1 MNPFLAKG
9 VIFQSKASK
18 IKPMFKLIFS
28 KSKLALDT
36 VAVVVSFILMMV
48 ASLSSPS
55 LAPWFWGAA
64 FVIGGFSK
72 AVEGV
77 TKTIEEK
84 SLNVEFL
91 MIAAAL
97 AAFTTDNYSEGA
109 ILIFIFAVSGVMEE
123 FATAQSEKALT
134 HLLKLAPKTAIL
146 FNDRMERVIESS
158 LLKIGDLVL
167 VKPGQLIPADGVI
180 VAGGAAIDQSSIT
193 GEFTPQTKLVD
204 EPVFAG
210 SLCLDSTLEVRVSK
224 NPSETLVQKMI
235 ELVKKAQEEKTQS
248 EHRVSTFEKV
258 YVYVVIALALAVMFI
273 TPILGWLDASEAFRR
288 GVIVLVV
295 ASPCALVASITPALL
310 STLSH
315 AARKGILIKS
325 GRHLDTFNR
334 IKVVA
339 FDKTGTITTG
349 KPQVRNLVLKPGIL
363 KSEFL
368 SVVVNAERSSNHPL
382 AKAVALFYADV
393 PRQSFN
399 IKEIPGRGLEV
410 KTDTQTWQIG
420 RFDFRIDAEFEKT
433 FNQYKKDGFTLV
445 PAILQGE
452 LVGFITL
459 QDTIREEAKQ
469 AIKQLKSLGIETVML
484 TGDNQETARNISFVI
499 GINSYQ
505 GNCFPEDK
513 VKAVQRFKD
522 QQKPILMIGDGINDA
537 PALALADLGVSMGD
551 ATDVSLETSDVV
563 MMNNNL
569 SNIPYMMGIT
579 KKMQTIIT
587 QNVVFSISVIAV
599 LLLSNV
605 FGLIVLQLGVLGHE
619 LSTIL
624 VILNS
629 LRLLYI
635 KR

>member
-1 MNPFLAKG
+1 MLT
-9 VIFQSKASK
+9 
-18 IKPMFKLIFS
+18 LLFS
-28 KSKLALDT
+28 KPKLLFDT
-36 VAVVVSFILMMV
+36 LAIIGSFVLMIV
-48 ASLSSPS
+48 ASFVSAT

-64 FVIGGFSK
+64 FIIGGYSK
-72 AVEGV
+72 AIEGIS
-77 TKTIEEK
+77 KTIEEK

-91 MIAAAL
+91 MIAAAI

-134 HLLKLAPKTAIL
+134 NLLKLAPKTAIL
-146 FNDRMERVIESS
+146 FNDRIERVIESS
-158 LLKIGDLVL
+158 LLKIGDIIL
-167 VKPGQLIPADGVI
+167 VKPGQLIPADGTI
-180 VAGGAAIDQSSIT
+180 VLGGASIDQSAIT
-193 GEFTPQTKLVD
+193 GEFTPQMKLVD
-204 EPVFAG
+204 EAVFAG
-210 SLCLDSTLEVRVSK
+210 SLCIDSTIEVRVNK

-235 ELVKKAQEEKTQS
+235 ELVKKAQEEKTLS
-248 EHRVSTFEKV
+248 EQRVTTFEKI
-258 YVYVVIALALAVMFI
+258 YVYVVIAFALSVMFV
-273 TPILGWLDASEAFRR
+273 TPVLGWLDAEEAFRR

-325 GRHLDTFNR
+325 GRHLETFNT

-349 KPQVRNLVLKPGIL
+349 KPQVKKLII
-363 KSEFL
+363 KSGFDETVFL
-368 SVVVNAERSSNHPL
+368 NVVVNAERSSNHPL
-382 AKAVALFYADV
+382 AKAIANRY
-393 PRQSFN
+393 QSIQRLSLS

-410 KTDTQTWQIG
+410 THQSQVWQIG
-420 RFDFRIDAEFEKT
+420 RFDYRVDARLELT
-433 FNQYKKDGFTLV
+433 LNQSKKDGYTIV
-445 PAILQGE
+445 AVIVDKE

-459 QDTIREEAKQ
+459 QDTIREEAKF
-469 AIKQLKSLGIETVML
+469 AIKQLKALGIETVML

-513 VKAVQRFKD
+513 VKAVQRYKD
-522 QQKPILMIGDGINDA
+522 LHKPILMIGDGINDA

-569 SNIPYMMGIT
+569 ANIPYMMGIT
-579 KKMQTIIT
+579 KKMKTIIS
-587 QNVVFSISVIAV
+587 QNVVFSIAVISL

-629 LRLLYI
+629 LRLLRI
-635 KR
+635 KS

>member
-1 MNPFLAKG
+1 MLT
-9 VIFQSKASK
+9 
-18 IKPMFKLIFS
+18 LLFS
-28 KSKLALDT
+28 KPKLLFDT
-36 VAVVVSFILMMV
+36 LAIIGSFILMIV
-48 ASLSSPS
+48 ASFVSAT

-64 FVIGGFSK
+64 FIIGGYSK
-72 AVEGV
+72 AIEGIS
-77 TKTIEEK
+77 KTIEEK

-91 MIAAAL
+91 MIAAAI

-134 HLLKLAPKTAIL
+134 NLLKLAPKTAIL
-146 FNDRMERVIESS
+146 FNDRIERVIESS
-158 LLKIGDLVL
+158 LLKIGDIIL
-167 VKPGQLIPADGVI
+167 VKPGQLIPADGTI
-180 VAGGAAIDQSSIT
+180 VLGGASIDQSAIT
-193 GEFTPQTKLVD
+193 GEFTPQMKLVD
-204 EPVFAG
+204 EAVFAG
-210 SLCLDSTLEVRVSK
+210 SLCIDSTIEVRVNK

-235 ELVKKAQEEKTQS
+235 ELVKKAQEEKTLS
-248 EHRVSTFEKV
+248 EQRVTTFEKI
-258 YVYVVIALALAVMFI
+258 YVYVVIAFALSVMFV
-273 TPILGWLDASEAFRR
+273 TPVLGWLDAEEAFRR

-325 GRHLDTFNR
+325 GRHLETFNT

-349 KPQVRNLVLKPGIL
+349 KPQVKKMII
-363 KSEFL
+363 KSGFDETVFL
-368 SVVVNAERSSNHPL
+368 NVVVNAERSSNHPL
-382 AKAVALFYADV
+382 AKAIANRY
-393 PRQSFN
+393 QSIQRLSLS

-410 KTDTQTWQIG
+410 THQSQVWQIG
-420 RFDFRIDAEFEKT
+420 RFDYRVDANLEMT
-433 FNQYKKDGFTLV
+433 LNQCKKDGYTIV
-445 PAILQGE
+445 AVIVDKE

-459 QDTIREEAKQ
+459 QDTIREEAKL
-469 AIKQLKSLGIETVML
+469 AIKQLKALGIETVML

-513 VKAVQRFKD
+513 VKAVQRYKD
-522 QQKPILMIGDGINDA
+522 LHKPILMIGDGINDA

-569 SNIPYMMGIT
+569 ANIPYMMGIT
-579 KKMQTIIT
+579 KKMKTIIS
-587 QNVVFSISVIAV
+587 QNVVFSIAVISL

-629 LRLLYI
+629 LRLLRI
-635 KR
+635 KS

>member
-1 MNPFLAKG
+1 MAKIVRIKFRTSNI
-9 VIFQSKASK
+9 VI
-18 IKPMFKLIFS
+18 MLTLLFS
-28 KSKLALDT
+28 KPKLLFDT
-36 VAVVVSFILMMV
+36 LAIIGSFILMIV
-48 ASLSSPS
+48 ASFVSAT

-64 FVIGGFSK
+64 FIIGGYSK
-72 AVEGV
+72 AIEGIS
-77 TKTIEEK
+77 KTIEEK

-91 MIAAAL
+91 MIAAAI

-134 HLLKLAPKTAIL
+134 NLLKLAPKTAIL
-146 FNDRMERVIESS
+146 FNDRIERMIESS
-158 LLKIGDLVL
+158 LLKIGDIIL
-167 VKPGQLIPADGVI
+167 VKPGQLIPADGTI
-180 VAGGAAIDQSSIT
+180 VLGGASIDQSAIT
-193 GEFTPQTKLVD
+193 GEFTPQMKLVD
-204 EPVFAG
+204 EAVFAG
-210 SLCLDSTLEVRVSK
+210 SLCIDSMIEVRVNK

-235 ELVKKAQEEKTQS
+235 ELVKKAQEEKTLS
-248 EHRVSTFEKV
+248 EQRVTTFEKI
-258 YVYVVIALALAVMFI
+258 YVYVVIAFALSVMFV
-273 TPILGWLDASEAFRR
+273 TPVLGWLDAEEAFRR

-325 GRHLDTFNR
+325 GRHLETFNT

-349 KPQVRNLVLKPGIL
+349 KPQVKKLII
-363 KSEFL
+363 KSGFDETVFL
-368 SVVVNAERSSNHPL
+368 NVVVNAERSSNHPL
-382 AKAVALFYADV
+382 AKAIANRY
-393 PRQSFN
+393 QSIQRLSLS

-410 KTDTQTWQIG
+410 THQSQVWQIG
-420 RFDFRIDAEFEKT
+420 RFDYRVDANLEMT
-433 FNQYKKDGFTLV
+433 LNQCKKDGYTIV
-445 PAILQGE
+445 AVIVDKE

-459 QDTIREEAKQ
+459 QDTIREEAKL
-469 AIKQLKSLGIETVML
+469 AIKQLKALGIETVML

-513 VKAVQRFKD
+513 VKAVQRYKD
-522 QQKPILMIGDGINDA
+522 LHKPILMIGDGINDA

-569 SNIPYMMGIT
+569 ANIPYMMGIT
-579 KKMQTIIT
+579 KKMKTIIS
-587 QNVVFSISVIAV
+587 QNVVFSIAVISL

-629 LRLLYI
+629 LRLLRI
-635 KR
+635 KS

>member
-1 MNPFLAKG
+1 MLT
-9 VIFQSKASK
+9 
-18 IKPMFKLIFS
+18 LLFS
-28 KSKLALDT
+28 KPKLLFDT
-36 VAVVVSFILMMV
+36 LAIIGSFVLMIV
-48 ASLSSPS
+48 ASFVSAT

-64 FVIGGFSK
+64 FIIGGYSK
-72 AVEGV
+72 AIEGIS
-77 TKTIEEK
+77 KTIEEK

-91 MIAAAL
+91 MIAAAI

-134 HLLKLAPKTAIL
+134 NLLKLAPKTAIL
-146 FNDRMERVIESS
+146 FNDRIERVIESS
-158 LLKIGDLVL
+158 LLKIGDIIL
-167 VKPGQLIPADGVI
+167 VKPGQLIPADGTI
-180 VAGGAAIDQSSIT
+180 VLGGASIDQSAIT
-193 GEFTPQTKLVD
+193 GEFTPQMKLVD
-204 EPVFAG
+204 EAVFAG
-210 SLCLDSTLEVRVSK
+210 SLCIDSTIEVRVNK

-235 ELVKKAQEEKTQS
+235 ELVKKAQEEKTLS
-248 EHRVSTFEKV
+248 EQRVTTFEKI
-258 YVYVVIALALAVMFI
+258 YVYVVIAFALSVMFV
-273 TPILGWLDASEAFRR
+273 TPVLGWLDAEEAFRR

-325 GRHLDTFNR
+325 GRHLETFNT

-349 KPQVRNLVLKPGIL
+349 KPQVKKLII
-363 KSEFL
+363 KSGFDETVFL
-368 SVVVNAERSSNHPL
+368 NVVVNAERSSNHPL
-382 AKAVALFYADV
+382 AKAIANRY
-393 PRQSFN
+393 QSIQRLSLS

-410 KTDTQTWQIG
+410 THQSQVWQIG
-420 RFDFRIDAEFEKT
+420 RFDYRVDAHLELT
-433 FNQYKKDGFTLV
+433 LNQSKKDGYTIV
-445 PAILQGE
+445 AVIVDKE

-459 QDTIREEAKQ
+459 QDTIREEAKL
-469 AIKQLKSLGIETVML
+469 AIKQLKALGIETVML

-513 VKAVQRFKD
+513 VKAVQRYKD
-522 QQKPILMIGDGINDA
+522 LHKPILMIGDGINDA

-569 SNIPYMMGIT
+569 ANIPYMMGIT
-579 KKMQTIIT
+579 KKMKTIIS
-587 QNVVFSISVIAV
+587 QNVVFSIAVISL

-629 LRLLYI
+629 LRLLRI
-635 KR
+635 KS

>member
-1 MNPFLAKG
+1 MLT
-9 VIFQSKASK
+9 
-18 IKPMFKLIFS
+18 LLFS
-28 KSKLALDT
+28 KPKLLFDT
-36 VAVVVSFILMMV
+36 LAIIGSFILMIV
-48 ASLSSPS
+48 ASFVSAT

-64 FVIGGFSK
+64 FIIGGYSK
-72 AVEGV
+72 AIEGIS
-77 TKTIEEK
+77 KTIEEK

-91 MIAAAL
+91 MIAAAI

-134 HLLKLAPKTAIL
+134 NLLKLAPKTAIL
-146 FNDRMERVIESS
+146 FNDRIERVIESS
-158 LLKIGDLVL
+158 LLKIGDIIL
-167 VKPGQLIPADGVI
+167 VKPGQLIPADGTI
-180 VAGGAAIDQSSIT
+180 VLGGASIDQSAIT
-193 GEFTPQTKLVD
+193 GEFTPQMKLVD
-204 EPVFAG
+204 EAVFAG
-210 SLCLDSTLEVRVSK
+210 SLCIDSTIEVRVNK

-235 ELVKKAQEEKTQS
+235 ELVKKAQEEKTLS
-248 EHRVSTFEKV
+248 EQRVTTFEKI
-258 YVYVVIALALAVMFI
+258 YVYVVIAFALSVMFV
-273 TPILGWLDASEAFRR
+273 TPVLGWLDAEEAFRR

-325 GRHLDTFNR
+325 GRHLETFNT

-349 KPQVRNLVLKPGIL
+349 KPQVKKLII
-363 KSEFL
+363 KSGFDETIFL
-368 SVVVNAERSSNHPL
+368 NVVVNAERSSNHPL
-382 AKAVALFYADV
+382 AKAIANRY
-393 PRQSFN
+393 QSIQRLSLS

-410 KTDTQTWQIG
+410 THQSQVWQIG
-420 RFDFRIDAEFEKT
+420 RFDYRVDAHLELT
-433 FNQYKKDGFTLV
+433 LNQSKKDGYTIV
-445 PAILQGE
+445 AVIVDKE

-459 QDTIREEAKQ
+459 QDTIREEAKL
-469 AIKQLKSLGIETVML
+469 AIKQLKALGIETVML

-513 VKAVQRFKD
+513 VKAVQRYKD
-522 QQKPILMIGDGINDA
+522 LHKPILMIGDGINDA

-569 SNIPYMMGIT
+569 ANIPYMMGIT
-579 KKMQTIIT
+579 KKMKTIIS
-587 QNVVFSISVIAV
+587 QNVVFSIAVISL

-629 LRLLYI
+629 LRLLRI
-635 KR
+635 KS

>member
-1 MNPFLAKG
+1 MLT
-9 VIFQSKASK
+9 
-18 IKPMFKLIFS
+18 LLFS
-28 KSKLALDT
+28 KPKLLFDT
-36 VAVVVSFILMMV
+36 LAIIGSFVLMIV
-48 ASLSSPS
+48 ASFVSAT

-64 FVIGGFSK
+64 FIIGGYSK
-72 AVEGV
+72 AIEGIS
-77 TKTIEEK
+77 KTIEEK

-91 MIAAAL
+91 MIAAAI

-134 HLLKLAPKTAIL
+134 NLLKLAPKTAIL
-146 FNDRMERVIESS
+146 FNDRIERVIESS
-158 LLKIGDLVL
+158 FLKIGDIIL
-167 VKPGQLIPADGVI
+167 VKPGQLIPADGTI
-180 VAGGAAIDQSSIT
+180 VLGGASIDQSAIT
-193 GEFTPQTKLVD
+193 GEFTPQMKLVD
-204 EPVFAG
+204 EAVFAG
-210 SLCLDSTLEVRVSK
+210 SLCIDSTIEVRVNK

-235 ELVKKAQEEKTQS
+235 ELVKKAQEEKTLS
-248 EHRVSTFEKV
+248 EQRVTTFEKI
-258 YVYVVIALALAVMFI
+258 YVYVVIAFALSVMFV
-273 TPILGWLDASEAFRR
+273 TPVLGWLDAEEAFRR

-325 GRHLDTFNR
+325 GRHLETFNT

-349 KPQVRNLVLKPGIL
+349 KPQVKKMII
-363 KSEFL
+363 KSGFDETVFL
-368 SVVVNAERSSNHPL
+368 NVVVNAERSSNHPL
-382 AKAVALFYADV
+382 AKAIANRY
-393 PRQSFN
+393 QSIQRLSLS

-410 KTDTQTWQIG
+410 THQSQVWQIG
-420 RFDFRIDAEFEKT
+420 RFDYRVDAHLELT
-433 FNQYKKDGFTLV
+433 LNQCKKDGYTIV
-445 PAILQGE
+445 AVIVDKE

-459 QDTIREEAKQ
+459 QDTIREEAKL
-469 AIKQLKSLGIETVML
+469 AIKQLKALGIETVML

-513 VKAVQRFKD
+513 VKAVQRYKD
-522 QQKPILMIGDGINDA
+522 LHKPILMIGDGINDA

-569 SNIPYMMGIT
+569 ANIPYMMGIT
-579 KKMQTIIT
+579 KKMKTIIS
-587 QNVVFSISVIAV
+587 QNVVFSIAVISL

-629 LRLLYI
+629 LRLLRI
-635 KR
+635 KS

>member
-1 MNPFLAKG
+1 MLT
-9 VIFQSKASK
+9 
-18 IKPMFKLIFS
+18 LLFS
-28 KSKLALDT
+28 KPKLLFDT
-36 VAVVVSFILMMV
+36 LAIIGSFILMIV
-48 ASLSSPS
+48 ASFVSAT

-64 FVIGGFSK
+64 FIIGGYSK
-72 AVEGV
+72 AIEGIS
-77 TKTIEEK
+77 KTIEEK

-91 MIAAAL
+91 MIAAAI

-134 HLLKLAPKTAIL
+134 NLLKLAPKTAIL
-146 FNDRMERVIESS
+146 FNDRIERVIESS
-158 LLKIGDLVL
+158 LLKIGDIIL
-167 VKPGQLIPADGVI
+167 VKPGQLIPADGTI
-180 VAGGAAIDQSSIT
+180 VLGGASIDQSAIT
-193 GEFTPQTKLVD
+193 GEFTPQMKLVD
-204 EPVFAG
+204 EAVFAG
-210 SLCLDSTLEVRVSK
+210 SLCIDSTIEVRVNK

-235 ELVKKAQEEKTQS
+235 ELVKKAQEEKTLS
-248 EHRVSTFEKV
+248 EQRVTTFEKI
-258 YVYVVIALALAVMFI
+258 YVYVVIAFALSVMFV
-273 TPILGWLDASEAFRR
+273 TPVLGWLDAEEAFRR

-325 GRHLDTFNR
+325 GRHLETFNT

-349 KPQVRNLVLKPGIL
+349 KPQVKKMII
-363 KSEFL
+363 KSGFDETVFL
-368 SVVVNAERSSNHPL
+368 NVVVNAERSSNHPL
-382 AKAVALFYADV
+382 AKAIANRY
-393 PRQSFN
+393 QSIQRFSLS

-410 KTDTQTWQIG
+410 THQSQVWQIG
-420 RFDFRIDAEFEKT
+420 RFDYRVDAHLELT
-433 FNQYKKDGFTLV
+433 LNQCKKDGYTIV
-445 PAILQGE
+445 PVIVDKE

-459 QDTIREEAKQ
+459 QDTIREEAKL
-469 AIKQLKSLGIETVML
+469 AIKQLKALGIETVML

-513 VKAVQRFKD
+513 VKAVQRYKD
-522 QQKPILMIGDGINDA
+522 LHKPILMIGDGINDA

-569 SNIPYMMGIT
+569 ANIPYMMGIT
-579 KKMQTIIT
+579 KKMKTIIS
-587 QNVVFSISVIAV
+587 QNVVFSIAVISL

-629 LRLLYI
+629 LRLLRI
-635 KR
+635 KS

>member
-1 MNPFLAKG
+1 MLT
-9 VIFQSKASK
+9 
-18 IKPMFKLIFS
+18 LLFS
-28 KSKLALDT
+28 KPKLLFDT
-36 VAVVVSFILMMV
+36 LAIIGSFILMIV
-48 ASLSSPS
+48 ASFVSAT

-64 FVIGGFSK
+64 FIIGGYSK
-72 AVEGV
+72 AIEGIS
-77 TKTIEEK
+77 KTIEEK

-91 MIAAAL
+91 MIAAAI

-134 HLLKLAPKTAIL
+134 NLLKLAPKTAIL
-146 FNDRMERVIESS
+146 FNDRIERVIESS
-158 LLKIGDLVL
+158 FLKIGDIIL
-167 VKPGQLIPADGVI
+167 VKPGQLIPADGTI
-180 VAGGAAIDQSSIT
+180 VLGGASIDQSAIT
-193 GEFTPQTKLVD
+193 GEFTPQMKLVD
-204 EPVFAG
+204 EAVFAG
-210 SLCLDSTLEVRVSK
+210 SLCIDSTIEVRVNK

-235 ELVKKAQEEKTQS
+235 ELVKKAQEEKTLS
-248 EHRVSTFEKV
+248 EQRVTTFEKI
-258 YVYVVIALALAVMFI
+258 YVYVVIAFALSVMFV
-273 TPILGWLDASEAFRR
+273 TPVLGWLDAEEAFRR

-325 GRHLDTFNR
+325 GRHLETFNT

-349 KPQVRNLVLKPGIL
+349 KPQVKKMII
-363 KSEFL
+363 KSGFDETVFL
-368 SVVVNAERSSNHPL
+368 NVVVNAERSSNHPL
-382 AKAVALFYADV
+382 AKAIANRY
-393 PRQSFN
+393 QSIQRLSLS

-410 KTDTQTWQIG
+410 THQSQVWQIG
-420 RFDFRIDAEFEKT
+420 RFDYRVDAHLELT
-433 FNQYKKDGFTLV
+433 LNQCKKDGYTIV
-445 PAILQGE
+445 PVNVDKE

-459 QDTIREEAKQ
+459 QDTIREEAKL
-469 AIKQLKSLGIETVML
+469 AIKQLKALGIETVML

-513 VKAVQRFKD
+513 VKAVQRYKD
-522 QQKPILMIGDGINDA
+522 LHKPILMIGDGINDA

-569 SNIPYMMGIT
+569 ANIPYMMGVT
-579 KKMQTIIT
+579 KKMKTIIS
-587 QNVVFSISVIAV
+587 QNVVFSIAVISL

-629 LRLLYI
+629 LRLLRI
-635 KR
+635 KS

>member
-1 MNPFLAKG
+1 MLT
-9 VIFQSKASK
+9 
-18 IKPMFKLIFS
+18 LLFS
-28 KSKLALDT
+28 KPKLLFDT
-36 VAVVVSFILMMV
+36 LAIIGSFILMIV
-48 ASLSSPS
+48 ASFVSAT

-64 FVIGGFSK
+64 FIIGGYSK
-72 AVEGV
+72 AIEGIS
-77 TKTIEEK
+77 KTIEEK

-91 MIAAAL
+91 MIAAAI

-134 HLLKLAPKTAIL
+134 NLLKLAPKTAIL
-146 FNDRMERVIESS
+146 FNDRIERVIESS
-158 LLKIGDLVL
+158 LLKIGDIIL
-167 VKPGQLIPADGVI
+167 VKPGQLIPADGTI
-180 VAGGAAIDQSSIT
+180 VLGGASIDQSAIT
-193 GEFTPQTKLVD
+193 GEFTPQMKLVD
-204 EPVFAG
+204 EAVFAG
-210 SLCLDSTLEVRVSK
+210 SLCIDSTIEVRVNK

-235 ELVKKAQEEKTQS
+235 ELVKKAQEEKTLS
-248 EHRVSTFEKV
+248 EQRVTTFEKI
-258 YVYVVIALALAVMFI
+258 YVYVVIAFALSVMFV
-273 TPILGWLDASEAFRR
+273 TPVLGWLDAEEAFRR

-325 GRHLDTFNR
+325 GRHLETFNT

-349 KPQVRNLVLKPGIL
+349 KPQVKKLII
-363 KSEFL
+363 KSGFDETIFL
-368 SVVVNAERSSNHPL
+368 NVVVNAERSSNHPL
-382 AKAVALFYADV
+382 AKAIANRY
-393 PRQSFN
+393 QSIQRFSLS

-410 KTDTQTWQIG
+410 THQSQVWQIG
-420 RFDFRIDAEFEKT
+420 RFDYRVDAHLELT
-433 FNQYKKDGFTLV
+433 LNQCKKDGYTIV
-445 PAILQGE
+445 PVIVDKE

-459 QDTIREEAKQ
+459 QDTIREEAKL
-469 AIKQLKSLGIETVML
+469 AIKQLKALGIETVML

-513 VKAVQRFKD
+513 VKAVQRYKD
-522 QQKPILMIGDGINDA
+522 LHKPILMIGDGINDA

-569 SNIPYMMGIT
+569 ANIPYMMGVT
-579 KKMQTIIT
+579 KKMKTIIS
-587 QNVVFSISVIAV
+587 QNVVFSIAVISL

-629 LRLLYI
+629 LRLLRI
-635 KR
+635 KS

>member
-1 MNPFLAKG
+1 MAKIVRIKFRTSNI
-9 VIFQSKASK
+9 VI
-18 IKPMFKLIFS
+18 MLTLLFS
-28 KSKLALDT
+28 KPKLLFDT
-36 VAVVVSFILMMV
+36 LAIIGSFILMIV
-48 ASLSSPS
+48 ASFVSAT

-64 FVIGGFSK
+64 FIIGGYSK
-72 AVEGV
+72 AIEGIS
-77 TKTIEEK
+77 KTIEEK

-91 MIAAAL
+91 MIAAAI

-134 HLLKLAPKTAIL
+134 NLLKLAPKTAIL
-146 FNDRMERVIESS
+146 FNDRIERVIESS
-158 LLKIGDLVL
+158 LLKIGDIIL
-167 VKPGQLIPADGVI
+167 VKPGQLIPADGTI
-180 VAGGAAIDQSSIT
+180 VLGGASIDQSAIT
-193 GEFTPQTKLVD
+193 GEFTPQMKLVD
-204 EPVFAG
+204 EAVFAG
-210 SLCLDSTLEVRVSK
+210 SLCIDSTIEVRVNK

-235 ELVKKAQEEKTQS
+235 ELVKKAQEEKTLS
-248 EHRVSTFEKV
+248 EQRVTTFEKI
-258 YVYVVIALALAVMFI
+258 YVYVVIAFALSVMFV
-273 TPILGWLDASEAFRR
+273 TPVLGWLDAEEAFRR

-325 GRHLDTFNR
+325 GRHLETFNT

-349 KPQVRNLVLKPGIL
+349 KPQVKKLII
-363 KSEFL
+363 KSGFDETIFL
-368 SVVVNAERSSNHPL
+368 NVVVNAERSSNHPL
-382 AKAVALFYADV
+382 AKAIANRY
-393 PRQSFN
+393 QSIQRLSLS

-410 KTDTQTWQIG
+410 THQSQVWQIG
-420 RFDFRIDAEFEKT
+420 RFDYRVDAHLELT
-433 FNQYKKDGFTLV
+433 LNQSKKDGYTIV
-445 PAILQGE
+445 AVIVDKE

-459 QDTIREEAKQ
+459 QDTIREEAKL
-469 AIKQLKSLGIETVML
+469 AIKQLKALGIETVML

-513 VKAVQRFKD
+513 VKAVQRYKD
-522 QQKPILMIGDGINDA
+522 LHKPILMIGDGINDA

-569 SNIPYMMGIT
+569 ANIPYMMGIT
-579 KKMQTIIT
+579 KKMKTIIS
-587 QNVVFSISVIAV
+587 QNVVFSIAVISL

-629 LRLLYI
+629 LRLLRI
-635 KR
+635 KS

>member
-1 MNPFLAKG
+1 MLT
-9 VIFQSKASK
+9 
-18 IKPMFKLIFS
+18 LLFS
-28 KSKLALDT
+28 KPKLLFDT
-36 VAVVVSFILMMV
+36 LAIIGSFILMIV
-48 ASLSSPS
+48 ASFVSAT

-64 FVIGGFSK
+64 FIIGGYSK
-72 AVEGV
+72 AIEGIS
-77 TKTIEEK
+77 KTIEEK

-91 MIAAAL
+91 MIAAAI

-134 HLLKLAPKTAIL
+134 NLLKLAPKTAIL
-146 FNDRMERVIESS
+146 FNDRIERVIESS
-158 LLKIGDLVL
+158 LLKIGDIIL
-167 VKPGQLIPADGVI
+167 VKPGQLIPADGTI
-180 VAGGAAIDQSSIT
+180 VLGGASIDQSAIT

-204 EPVFAG
+204 EAVFAG
-210 SLCLDSTLEVRVSK
+210 SLCIDSTIEVRVNK

-235 ELVKKAQEEKTQS
+235 ELVKKAQEEKTLS
-248 EHRVSTFEKV
+248 EQRVTTFEKI
-258 YVYVVIALALAVMFI
+258 YVYVVIAFALSVMFV
-273 TPILGWLDASEAFRR
+273 TPVLGWLDAEEAFRR

-325 GRHLDTFNR
+325 GRHLETFNT

-349 KPQVRNLVLKPGIL
+349 KPQVKKLII
-363 KSEFL
+363 KSGFDETVFL
-368 SVVVNAERSSNHPL
+368 NVVVNAERSSNHPL
-382 AKAVALFYADV
+382 AKAIANRY
-393 PRQSFN
+393 QSIQRLSLS

-410 KTDTQTWQIG
+410 THQSQVWQIG
-420 RFDFRIDAEFEKT
+420 RFDYRVDARLELT
-433 FNQYKKDGFTLV
+433 LNQSKKDGYTIV
-445 PAILQGE
+445 AVIVDKE

-459 QDTIREEAKQ
+459 QDTIREEAKL
-469 AIKQLKSLGIETVML
+469 AIKQLKALGIETVML

-513 VKAVQRFKD
+513 VKAVQRYKD
-522 QQKPILMIGDGINDA
+522 LHKPILMIGDGINDA

-569 SNIPYMMGIT
+569 ANIPYMMGVT
-579 KKMQTIIT
+579 KKMKTIIS
-587 QNVVFSISVIAV
+587 QNVVFSIAVISL

-629 LRLLYI
+629 LRLLRI
-635 KR
+635 KS

>member
-1 MNPFLAKG
+1 MLT
-9 VIFQSKASK
+9 
-18 IKPMFKLIFS
+18 LLFS
-28 KSKLALDT
+28 KPKLLFDT
-36 VAVVVSFILMMV
+36 LAIIGSFILMIV
-48 ASLSSPS
+48 ASFVSAT

-64 FVIGGFSK
+64 FIIGGYSK
-72 AVEGV
+72 AIEGIS
-77 TKTIEEK
+77 KTIEEK

-91 MIAAAL
+91 MIAAAI

-134 HLLKLAPKTAIL
+134 NLLKLAPKTAIL
-146 FNDRMERVIESS
+146 FNDRIERVIESS
-158 LLKIGDLVL
+158 LLKIGDIIL
-167 VKPGQLIPADGVI
+167 VKPGQLIPADGTI
-180 VAGGAAIDQSSIT
+180 VLGGASIDQSAIT
-193 GEFTPQTKLVD
+193 GEFTPQMKLVD
-204 EPVFAG
+204 EAVFAG
-210 SLCLDSTLEVRVSK
+210 SLCIDSTIEVRVNK

-235 ELVKKAQEEKTQS
+235 ELVKKAQEEKTLS
-248 EHRVSTFEKV
+248 EQRVTTFEKI
-258 YVYVVIALALAVMFI
+258 YVYVVIAFALSVMFV
-273 TPILGWLDASEAFRR
+273 TPVLGWLDAEEAFRR

-325 GRHLDTFNR
+325 GRHLETFNT

-349 KPQVRNLVLKPGIL
+349 KPQVKKMII
-363 KSEFL
+363 KSGFDETVFL
-368 SVVVNAERSSNHPL
+368 NVVVNAERSSNHPL
-382 AKAVALFYADV
+382 AKAIANRY
-393 PRQSFN
+393 QSIQRLSLS

-410 KTDTQTWQIG
+410 THQSQVWQIG
-420 RFDFRIDAEFEKT
+420 RFDYRVDAHLELT
-433 FNQYKKDGFTLV
+433 LNQCKKDGYTIV
-445 PAILQGE
+445 AVIVDKE

-459 QDTIREEAKQ
+459 QDTIREEAKL
-469 AIKQLKSLGIETVML
+469 AIKQLKALGIETVML

-513 VKAVQRFKD
+513 VKAVQRYKD
-522 QQKPILMIGDGINDA
+522 LHKPILMIGDGINDA

-569 SNIPYMMGIT
+569 ANIPYMMGVT
-579 KKMQTIIT
+579 KKMKTIIS
-587 QNVVFSISVIAV
+587 QNVVFSIAVISL

-629 LRLLYI
+629 LRLLRI
-635 KR
+635 KS

>member
-1 MNPFLAKG
+1 MLT
-9 VIFQSKASK
+9 
-18 IKPMFKLIFS
+18 LLFS
-28 KSKLALDT
+28 KPKLLFDT
-36 VAVVVSFILMMV
+36 LAIIGSFVLMIV
-48 ASLSSPS
+48 ASFVSAT

-64 FVIGGFSK
+64 FIIGGYSK
-72 AVEGV
+72 AIEGIS
-77 TKTIEEK
+77 KTIEEK

-91 MIAAAL
+91 MIAAAI

-134 HLLKLAPKTAIL
+134 NLLKLAPKTAIL
-146 FNDRMERVIESS
+146 FNDRIERVIESS
-158 LLKIGDLVL
+158 LLKIGDIIL
-167 VKPGQLIPADGVI
+167 VKPGQLIPADGTI
-180 VAGGAAIDQSSIT
+180 VLGGASIDQSAIT
-193 GEFTPQTKLVD
+193 GEFTPQMKLVD
-204 EPVFAG
+204 EAVFAG
-210 SLCLDSTLEVRVSK
+210 SLCIDSTIEVRVNK

-235 ELVKKAQEEKTQS
+235 ELVKKAQEEKTLS
-248 EHRVSTFEKV
+248 EQRVTTFEKI
-258 YVYVVIALALAVMFI
+258 YVYVVIAFALSVMFV
-273 TPILGWLDASEAFRR
+273 TPVLGWLDAEEAFRR

-325 GRHLDTFNR
+325 GRHLETFNT

-349 KPQVRNLVLKPGIL
+349 KPQVKKMII
-363 KSEFL
+363 KSGFDETVFL
-368 SVVVNAERSSNHPL
+368 NVVVNAERSSNHPL
-382 AKAVALFYADV
+382 AKAIANRY
-393 PRQSFN
+393 QSIQRLSLS

-410 KTDTQTWQIG
+410 THQSQVWQIG
-420 RFDFRIDAEFEKT
+420 RFDYRVDAHLELT
-433 FNQYKKDGFTLV
+433 LNQCKKDGYTIV
-445 PAILQGE
+445 AVIVDKE

-459 QDTIREEAKQ
+459 QDTIREEAKL
-469 AIKQLKSLGIETVML
+469 AIKQLKALGIETVML

-513 VKAVQRFKD
+513 VKAVQRYKD
-522 QQKPILMIGDGINDA
+522 LHKPILMIGDGINDA

-569 SNIPYMMGIT
+569 ANIPYMMGIT
-579 KKMQTIIT
+579 KKMKTIIS
-587 QNVVFSISVIAV
+587 QNVVFSIAVISL

-629 LRLLYI
+629 LRLLRI
-635 KR
+635 KS

>member
-1 MNPFLAKG
+1 MLT
-9 VIFQSKASK
+9 
-18 IKPMFKLIFS
+18 LLFS
-28 KSKLALDT
+28 KPKLLFDT
-36 VAVVVSFILMMV
+36 LAIIGSFVLMIV
-48 ASLSSPS
+48 ASFVSAT

-64 FVIGGFSK
+64 FIIGGYSK
-72 AVEGV
+72 AIEGIS
-77 TKTIEEK
+77 KTIEEK

-91 MIAAAL
+91 MIAAAI

-134 HLLKLAPKTAIL
+134 NLLKLAPKTAIL
-146 FNDRMERVIESS
+146 FNDRIERMIESS
-158 LLKIGDLVL
+158 LLKIGDIIL
-167 VKPGQLIPADGVI
+167 VKPGQLIPADGTI
-180 VAGGAAIDQSSIT
+180 VLGGASIDQSAIT
-193 GEFTPQTKLVD
+193 GEFTPQMKLVD
-204 EPVFAG
+204 EAVFAG
-210 SLCLDSTLEVRVSK
+210 SLCIDSTIEVRVNK

-235 ELVKKAQEEKTQS
+235 ELVKKAQEEKTLS
-248 EHRVSTFEKV
+248 EQRVTTFEKI
-258 YVYVVIALALAVMFI
+258 YVYVVIAFALSVMFV
-273 TPILGWLDASEAFRR
+273 TPVLGWLDAEEAFRR

-325 GRHLDTFNR
+325 GRHLETFNT

-349 KPQVRNLVLKPGIL
+349 KPQVKKMII
-363 KSEFL
+363 KSGFDETVFL
-368 SVVVNAERSSNHPL
+368 NVVVNAERSSNHPL
-382 AKAVALFYADV
+382 AKAIANRY
-393 PRQSFN
+393 QSIQRLSLS

-410 KTDTQTWQIG
+410 THQSQVWQIG
-420 RFDFRIDAEFEKT
+420 RFDYRVDARLELT
-433 FNQYKKDGFTLV
+433 LNQSKKDGYTIV
-445 PAILQGE
+445 AVIVDKE

-459 QDTIREEAKQ
+459 QDTIREEAKL
-469 AIKQLKSLGIETVML
+469 AIKQLKALGIETVML

-513 VKAVQRFKD
+513 VKAVQRYKD
-522 QQKPILMIGDGINDA
+522 LHKPILMIGDGINDA

-569 SNIPYMMGIT
+569 ANIPYMMGVT
-579 KKMQTIIT
+579 KKMKTIIS
-587 QNVVFSISVIAV
+587 QNVVFSIAVISL

-629 LRLLYI
+629 LRLLRI
-635 KR
+635 KS